1 MVHRI
6 RHLHRRGFIHRDIKP
21 ENFLIGLGEMETTCY
36 LIDFGLA
43 RRYRFFIIIIYMF
56 CENRDL
62 KYIPYQ
68 KGKSLVDTAKYASY
82 YNIKL
87 RVKNFSKKYLNL

>member
-1 MVHRI
+1 MIHRI

-43 RRYRFFIIIIYMF
+43 RRYRLFIKF
-56 CENRDL
+56 L
-62 KYIPYQ
+62 
-68 KGKSLVDTAKYASY
+68 
-82 YNIKL
+82 
-87 RVKNFSKKYLNL
+87 